1 MEYIRNKEWVEDL
14 DMLST
19 ELPKR
24 HENLF
29 FHKGRDEFY
38 REIEIL
44 KRDIDYY
51 DDYEV
56 RAEISKI
63 VASIKDAHTFITLPV
78 RVLCPLQF
86 YWFKDGVYV
95 INTLK
100 EQQDLIYSKVL
111 AINHIPIEEI
121 IETLSKAI
129 SYENESYLKSQL
141 PKYLPAVEL
150 LYGLEIIDEIDYIHI
165 TFRDRCK
172 NIRTLAIKAL
182 PINEVNE
189 KLKLNINNVTESISL
204 PLYRQNPYKY
214 YWFKY
219 LEDFKT
225 IYFKYSNCRN
235 MENKS
240 LYEFGKEL
248 ISFISKNHVEKLIID
263 LRNNFGGNSTLLE
276 PFIEELKECEKL
288 NEKGKLFV
296 IVGRETFSSA
306 LLNAF
311 SLKRETNAIFIGEPT
326 GGKPN
331 CYGEVER
338 FKLKNSGLQIAYSTK
353 YYRVIEDDEVLSFIP
368 DIDVEADI
376 EDYINEEDPCLEYIL
391 ENYSRVYYSSKGI

>member
-1 MEYIRNKEWVEDL
+1 MEYMRNKRWIEDL
-14 DMLST
+14 DMLSI

-24 HENLF
+24 HANLF
-29 FHKGRDEFY
+29 FHKDKAEFY
-38 REIEIL
+38 REIENL

-56 RAEISKI
+56 KAEISKI
-63 VASIKDAHTFITLPV
+63 VASIKDAHTFVTLPV
-78 RVLCPLQF
+78 KVLCPLQF

-100 EQQDLIYSKVL
+100 EQQDPLYSKVL
-111 AINHIPIEEI
+111 AINGIPMKEI
-121 IETLSKAI
+121 IETLSQSI

-141 PKYLPAVEL
+141 PKYLPATEL
-150 LYGLEIIDEIDYIHI
+150 LYGLEIIDEFDYVHI
-165 TFRDRCK
+165 TFEDRCK

-189 KLKLNINNVTESISL
+189 KLKLKINNGTESISL
-204 PLYRQNPYKY
+204 PLYRQNLDKY

-225 IYFKYSNCRN
+225 VYFKYNACRN
-235 MENKS
+235 MGNKS
-240 LYEFGKEL
+240 VHEFGKKL
-248 ISFISKNHVEKLIID
+248 ISFINKNSVEKLVID
-263 LRNNFGGNSTLLE
+263 LRNNFGGDSTLLD
-276 PFIEELKECEKL
+276 PFIEKLKACEKL

-306 LLNAF
+306 LLNAL
-311 SLKRETNAIFIGEPT
+311 SLKKETNAIFIGEPT

-338 FKLKNSGLQIAYSTK
+338 FKLRNSGLQIAYSTK
-353 YYRVIEDDEVLSFIP
+353 YYRVIENDKVLSFIP
-368 DIDVEADI
+368 DINVEIGI
-376 EDYINEEDPCLEYIL
+376 EEYVSKEDPCLNYIL
-391 ENYSRVYYSSKGI
+391 ENYNRV

>member
-1 MEYIRNKEWVEDL
+1 MEYMRNKRWMEDL

-24 HENLF
+24 HLNLF
-29 FHKGRDEFY
+29 FHKDKDGFY
-38 REIEIL
+38 KEIENL

-56 RAEISKI
+56 KAEISKI

-86 YWFKDGVYV
+86 YWFKDGIYV

-100 EQQDLIYSKVL
+100 EQQDLLYSRVL
-111 AINHIPIEEI
+111 AINAMPIEEI
-121 IETLSKAI
+121 IETLSKVI

-150 LYGLEIIDEIDYIHI
+150 LYGLEIIDEIDNIHI
-165 TFRDRCK
+165 TFEDKDK
-172 NIRTLAIKAL
+172 NIKKLTIKSL
-182 PINEVNE
+182 PIGEVNE
-189 KLKLNINNVTESISL
+189 KLKLDTDNGVESSSL
-204 PLYRQNPYKY
+204 PLYRQNLDKY

-225 IYFKYSNCRN
+225 IYFKYNAC
-235 MENKS
+235 KS
-240 LYEFGKEL
+240 MKNQSVYEFGREL
-248 ISFISKNHVEKLIID
+248 ISFINKNHVEKLVID
-263 LRNNFGGNSTLLE
+263 LRNNFGGDSTLLD
-276 PFIEELKECEKL
+276 PFIEELKVCRKL

-306 LLNAF
+306 LLNVL
-311 SLKRETNAIFIGEPT
+311 SLKSGTNAIFLGEPT

-338 FKLKNSGLQIAYSTK
+338 FKLKNSALQIAYSTK
-353 YYRVIEDDEVLSFIP
+353 YYRVIEDDKVLSFVP
-368 DIDVEADI
+368 DINVEIGI
-376 EDYINEEDPCLEYIL
+376 EEYASKEDPCLSYIL
-391 ENYSRVYYSSKGI
+391 ENYNGV